1 MYKVIGKSRSLG
13 WGGGQIKQLLRF
25 WGIWECGK
33 VDCVVTREPGHA
45 VVWEASVNDH
55 SVLRQ
60 VLVLG
65 YQIKHR
71 NTVVLARATRNAV
84 AGE

>member
-1 MYKVIGKSRSLG
+1 MYKVIGKRRSLG
-13 WGGGQIKQLLRF
+13 WGRGADQALAKVLGQM
-25 WGIWECGK
+25 GVWESGLC
-33 VDCVVTREPGHA
+33 CYREPGHV

-55 SVLRQ
+55 SVLRK

-71 NTVVLARATRNAV
+71 NTVVLARATRSAV

>member
-1 MYKVIGKSRSLG
+1 M
-13 WGGGQIKQLLRF
+13 
-25 WGIWECGK
+25 
-33 VDCVVTREPGHA
+33 DCVVTREPGHV

-60 VLVLG
+60 DLVLG